1 MIVFCTFKKKKELIA
16 LFQIYIHC
24 QHFNTLKYS
33 EIKVQKKKIKKKMQ
47 VSIL

>member
-33 EIKVQKKKIKKKMQ
+33 EIKVQKKKN
-47 VSIL
+47 